1 MSEESRS
8 GPPPLRFYLVAL
20 LLGAM
25 NSRAD
30 VPDLLCQ
37 EVRAVGINPLTL
49 KVSEFRSGQTMY
61 RFQGGKLFLS
71 SPERAEYLYNV
82 VTKEEFGRYRVG
94 HKTLLFEKDFAGA
107 TFVHVDISDTRVT
120 RVACSRMS
128 AP

>member
-37 EVRAVGINPLTL
+37 EVTAVGINPLTL

-61 RFQGGKLFLS
+61 RFQGGKLFFVE
-71 SPERAEYLYNV
+71 P
-82 VTKEEFGRYRVG
+82 
-94 HKTLLFEKDFAGA
+94 GA
-107 TFVHVDISDTRVT
+107 S
-120 RVACSRMS
+120 
-128 AP
+128 